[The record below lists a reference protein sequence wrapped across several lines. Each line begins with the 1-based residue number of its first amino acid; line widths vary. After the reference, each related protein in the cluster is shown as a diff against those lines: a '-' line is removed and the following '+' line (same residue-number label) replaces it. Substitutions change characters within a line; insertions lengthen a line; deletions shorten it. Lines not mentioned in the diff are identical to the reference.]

1 MRERRGREEEGEDE
15 ERNPQLKK
23 NKKNKKTFPGKAQ
36 LKFRTDGCVDDN

>member
-23 NKKNKKTFPGKAQ
+23 NKKTTFPGKAQ